1 MSRWASPHAADAGP
15 ALTGEAPYVDPLP
28 HPLPDDSVF
37 DAPTLETRVIDAP
50 KIPLTDR
57 PVTPLPVGMD
67 WLLLG
72 IVLALMALGTIMA
85 YSASVHLAL
94 TIHGDITVFLRKHLI
109 HVSASLVALVVLI
122 RLPYQA
128 LRDYAYVGLLGSL
141 GLLGLVLV
149 YGKVVNKA
157 RRWLVIGGFQ
167 FQPAELAKIAFA
179 VYLAH
184 SLTKKISRGESENLI
199 KGLGPHLLA
208 WGAMFAFLIRQP
220 DLGTG
225 IVLGV
230 MLFAVTYFA
239 GLRIAYFIMAGGVG
253 TFALVAYIVQNPMR
267 LKRLLAFL
275 DPLLYRSTT
284 GFQLF
289 NAKLAVATGGLFGRG
304 LGMSRQKL
312 GFVPEAHTDF
322 ILSIIA
328 EELGLI
334 GVALVALAFLTI
346 MVRGVQIAVRA
357 RDEFGRLLAA
367 GLTVL
372 IATQA
377 SFNFAV
383 VMGTMP
389 TKGLTLPFVSHG
401 GSSMIFMGAA
411 LGLLL
416 NIGRGGDPN
425 YEAQWPKRLKAM
437 WPQRGGSRQANA
449 RTTGRLAAVRRSAG
463 GQP

>member
-1 MSRWASPHAADAGP
+1 MPASRSLHAAAADPHAGP
-15 ALTGEAPYVDPLP
+15 YRDPFG
-28 HPLPDDSVF
+28 HPLPDDDVASG
-37 DAPTLETRVIDAP
+37 PTLETRVLP
-50 KIPLTDR
+50 PPEIPLTER
-57 PVTPLPVGMD
+57 GVTPLPVGMD

-94 TIHGDITVFLRKHLI
+94 TVHGDMTVFLRKHLI
-109 HVSASLVALVVLI
+109 HVSASLLALVVML
-122 RLPYQA
+122 RVPYQA
-128 LRDYAYVGLLGSL
+128 LRSWAYAGIVASL
-141 GLLGLVLV
+141 GMLALVLQ

-157 RRWLVIGGFQ
+157 RRWLVVGGFQ
-167 FQPAELAKIAFA
+167 FQPAEFAKIAFA

-184 SLTKKISRGESENLI
+184 SLTKKISRGESETLM
-199 KGLGPHLLA
+199 KGLAPHMLV
-208 WGAMFAFLIRQP
+208 WGFLFVFLIRQP

-230 MLFAVTYFA
+230 MLFSMTYFA
-239 GLRIAYFIMAGGVG
+239 GLRVAYFLLAGAMGG
-253 TFALVAYIVQNPMR
+253 AGLIAYIVQNPMR

-328 EELGLI
+328 EELGLV
-334 GVALVALAFLTI
+334 GVSLVALGFLTL
-346 MVRGVQIAVRA
+346 MVRGVQIASRA

-367 GLTVL
+367 GLTIL
-372 IATQA
+372 LATQA

-411 LGLLL
+411 VGLLL
-416 NIGRGGDPN
+416 NIGRGGDPH
-425 YEAQWPKRLKAM
+425 YQSAWLDKL
-437 WPQRGGSRQANA
+437 RGLLPRRRTERAANA
-449 RTTGRLAAVRRSAG
+449 RTSGGVRAVGAG
-463 GQP
+463 GRG

>member
-1 MSRWASPHAADAGP
+1 MSNARWPHAAVAAEPTAGP
-15 ALTGEAPYVDPLP
+15 YRDPLG
-28 HPLPDDSVF
+28 HALPDDDV
-37 DAPTLETRVIDAP
+37 AGGPTLETRVIP
-50 KIPLTDR
+50 PPEIPLTER
-57 PVTPLPVGMD
+57 GVTPLPVGMD
-67 WLLLG
+67 WLFLG
-72 IVLALMALGTIMA
+72 IVIGLMALGTIMA

-94 TIHGDITVFLRKHLI
+94 TVHGDMTVFLRKHLL
-109 HVSASLVALVVLI
+109 HVSASLLALVVML
-122 RLPYQA
+122 RVPYQA
-128 LRDYAYVGLLGSL
+128 LRNWAYAGIVGSL

-179 VYLAH
+179 IYLAH
-184 SLTKKISRGESENLI
+184 SLTKKISRGESESLI
-199 KGLGPHLLA
+199 KGLGPHFLV
-208 WGAMFAFLIRQP
+208 WICMFGFLIRQP

-230 MLFAVTYFA
+230 MLFSMTYFA
-239 GLRIAYFIMAGGVG
+239 GLRVAYFLLAG
-253 TFALVAYIVQNPMR
+253 ALGGAGLIGYIIQNPMR

-328 EELGLI
+328 EELGLV
-334 GVALVALAFLTI
+334 GVALVALGFLTLL
-346 MVRGVQIAVRA
+346 VRGVQIASRA

-367 GLTVL
+367 GLTIL
-372 IATQA
+372 LATQA

-411 LGLLL
+411 VGLLL
-416 NIGRGGDPN
+416 NIGRGGNPH
-425 YEAQWPKRLKAM
+425 YQSVWIERLRSW
-437 WPQRGGSRQANA
+437 WPQRSSGRPANT
-449 RTTGRLAAVRRSAG
+449 RTTRGVRTVRAG
-463 GQP
+463 GRS